1 MITPSTIYFIGIL
14 DSVNTFF
21 TIITIISSF
30 ALSIFLFFYFAN
42 ELSIETDNKL
52 KKIIFMLL
60 GSAFICGLIS
70 VFTPS
75 SKVAASMYIIPAIV
89 NNENIQAIGNN
100 SLEGLRKLSEQW
112 LKELSNGKSKTKE
125 SDI

>member
-21 TIITIISSF
+21 TIITVLSCF
-30 ALSIFLFFYFAN
+30 ALSIFIFAYFIN
-42 ELSIETDNKL
+42 EFNIQEENKL
-52 KKIIFMLL
+52 KKIIFSLL
-60 GSAFICGLIS
+60 GSTLISGLIS